1 MFTKQLNKTILWL
14 GLIALLGLIGLLA
27 ACSSQAPEAKNPQ
40 ADAFPTIRRIQEAKK
55 LRVGTG
61 AGYFPF
67 EMIDKQGKM
76 VGFDMDM
83 AQAMADAMKV
93 ELEVVDFKD
102 FDAIIPALGAGQI
115 DMIIAGMT
123 ITPER
128 ALAVN
133 FSRPYF
139 TSGQAVLV
147 NMKHKDAVKSYA
159 DLDKADIIIVTEQ
172 GTTGDIAA
180 QRTFKTATVR
190 PMKGGNEATL
200 DVCNGS
206 SDAFVYDQS
215 LIAVQAQL
223 HKDCVYALLEP
234 FTSEK
239 YGVPI
244 RAGESDLLQ
253 WTNTFLDSYVDSD
266 AYHESYRR
274 WFEKGEWLKDV
285 VVE

>member
-1 MFTKQLNKTILWL
+1 MVTKQFNKTILWL
-14 GLIALLGLIGLLA
+14 GLIALLGLAALLS
-27 ACSSQAPEAKNPQ
+27 ACSSQAPEVKNPQ
-40 ADAFPTIRRIQEAKK
+40 TEAFPTIRRIQEAKK

-115 DMIIAGMT
+115 DMIVAGMT

-147 NMKHKDAVKSYA
+147 NMKYKDTVKSYA
-159 DLDKADIIIVTEQ
+159 DLDKADIVIVTEQ

-180 QRTFKTATVR
+180 QRTFKTATIR

-200 DVCNGS
+200 DVCNGN

-223 HKDCVYALLEP
+223 HKDCVYGLLEP

-239 YGVPI
+239 YGIPI
-244 RAGESDLLQ
+244 RAGEADLLQ

-266 AYHESYRR
+266 AYNESYRR
-274 WFEKGEWLKDV
+274 WFEEGEWLKDV

>member
-1 MFTKQLNKTILWL
+1 MFTQRLNQKHVLWL
-14 GLIALLGLIGLLA
+14 VLLLLGLSVLLP
-27 ACSSQAPEAKNPQ
+27 ACSSTPDVNSQ
-40 ADAFPTIRRIQEAKK
+40 ADPFPTIRRIQQAKK

-76 VGFDMDM
+76 VGFDMDI
-83 AQAMADAMKV
+83 AQAMADALGV

-102 FDAIIPALGAGQI
+102 FDAIIPALGSGQI
-115 DMIIAGMT
+115 DLIIAGMT

-133 FSRPYF
+133 FSQPYF

-147 NMKHKDAVKSYA
+147 NNKHKDTVKSFA
-159 DLDKADIIIVTEQ
+159 DLDKAGIMIVTEQ

-180 QRTFKTATVR
+180 QRTFTQATIR

-215 LIAVQAQL
+215 LIAVQAML
-223 HKDCVYALLEP
+223 HKDCVYSLLEP

-239 YGVPI
+239 YGIPV
-244 RAGESDLLQ
+244 RAGENDLLQ
-253 WTNTFLDSYVDSD
+253 WTNTFLDTYIDSD
-266 AYHESYRR
+266 AYNASYKR
-274 WFEKGEWLKDV
+274 WFEEGEWLKDV
-285 VVE
+285 AVE

>member
-1 MFTKQLNKTILWL
+1 MFTKQLNKSILWL
-14 GLIALLGLIGLLA
+14 SLIALLGLAILLP
-27 ACSSQAPEAKNPQ
+27 ACSSQAPEVKNPQ
-40 ADAFPTIRRIQEAKK
+40 TDAFPTIRRIQEAKK

-115 DMIIAGMT
+115 DMIVAGMT

-147 NMKHKDAVKSYA
+147 NMKHKGTVKSYA
-159 DLDKADIIIVTEQ
+159 DLDKADIVIVTEQ

-180 QRTFKTATVR
+180 QRTFKTATIR

-200 DVCNGS
+200 DVCNGN

-215 LIAVQAQL
+215 LIAVQSQL
-223 HKDCVYALLEP
+223 HKECVYGLLEP

-239 YGVPI
+239 YGIPV
-244 RAGESDLLQ
+244 RAGEADLLQ
-253 WTNTFLDSYVDSD
+253 WTNTFLDTYVDSD
-266 AYHESYRR
+266 AYKASYSR
-274 WFEKGEWLKDV
+274 WFEEGEWLKEV
-285 VVE
+285 NVE

>member
-1 MFTKQLNKTILWL
+1 ML
-14 GLIALLGLIGLLA
+14 LLA
-27 ACSSQAPEAKNPQ
+27 LAVLLTACTTAMPGVTTQ
-40 ADAFPTIRRIQEAKK
+40 ADPFSTIHRIQQAKT

-83 AQAMADAMKV
+83 AQAMADALGV

-123 ITPER
+123 ITPQR

-133 FSRPYF
+133 FSQPYF
-139 TSGQAVLV
+139 TSGQTVLV
-147 NMKHKDAVKSYA
+147 NIKHKDTVKSYA
-159 DLDKADIIIVTEQ
+159 DLDKPEFVIVTEQ

-180 QRTFKTATVR
+180 QRSFTQATIR
-190 PMKGGNEATL
+190 QMKGGNEATL

-215 LIAVQAQL
+215 LIAVQALL
-223 HKDCVYALLEP
+223 HQECVYGLLDP

-239 YGVPI
+239 YGILV
-244 RAGESDLLQ
+244 RAGEYDLLQ
-253 WTNTFLDSYVDSD
+253 WTNTFLDTYIDSD
-266 AYHESYRR
+266 AYNESYRR
-274 WFEKGEWLKDV
+274 WFEEGEWLEDV